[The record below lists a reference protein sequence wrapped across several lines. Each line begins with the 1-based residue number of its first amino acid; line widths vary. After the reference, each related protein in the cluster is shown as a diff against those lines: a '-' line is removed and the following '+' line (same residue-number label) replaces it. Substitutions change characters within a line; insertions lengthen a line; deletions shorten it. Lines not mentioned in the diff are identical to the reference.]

1 VVVPT
6 ASGQQGTLPEMSEL
20 IPIADLVDD
29 ASDEAPIPDRQLVA
43 IAGQKG
49 PEIRLARPLDDFD
62 VATLADVD
70 REIKRLPKL
79 PVSAAEHAALIAERK
94 EIQATGG
101 RPPAAQPVRDI
112 LIQKQYDVMRLAAP
126 AVLRRLVR
134 GAIDEADPLHERCLD
149 IVAKRV
155 APIAFFEAMSK
166 SEFKTEEEGGRAPSI
181 TINIGTTAAPPVTV
195 DVVAVE
201 KP

>member
-1 VVVPT
+1 MK
-6 ASGQQGTLPEMSEL
+6 QTLT
-20 IPIADLVDD
+20 PIADLVDD
-29 ASDEAPIPDRQLVA
+29 AADAAPKDVDRRPVVVV
-43 IAGQKG
+43 
-49 PEIRLARPLDDFD
+49 ARPMDDFD
-62 VATLADVD
+62 HATLAEVD

-94 EIQATGG
+94 EIAATGG
-101 RPPAAQPVRDI
+101 RPPKAQPTRDI

-134 GAIDEADPLHERCLD
+134 GAIDESDPLHERCLD

-155 APIAFFEAMSK
+155 APIAFFESMAK
-166 SEFKTEEEGGRAPSI
+166 SEFKTEDEGGAKPNI
-181 TINIGTTAAPPVTV
+181 TINIGSTTPAVKIDEAIDVTY
-195 DVVAVE
+195 VE

>member
-1 VVVPT
+1 MK
-6 ASGQQGTLPEMSEL
+6 QTLT
-20 IPIADLVDD
+20 PIADLVDD
-29 ASDEAPIPDRQLVA
+29 AADAAPKDVDRRPVVVV
-43 IAGQKG
+43 
-49 PEIRLARPLDDFD
+49 ARPMDDFD
-62 VATLADVD
+62 HATLAEVD

-94 EIQATGG
+94 EIAATGG
-101 RPPAAQPVRDI
+101 RPPKAQPTRDI